1 MPRPPRRRSWMPRR
15 RWLVAGGALVVA
27 LAIVV
32 PLLGQRDGGAWGAPA
47 WGGGDAVPTV
57 EVEPLRFV
65 RRVPADGA
73 LEAVESTPLNLP
85 PTVTQ
90 PMRVAWLAED
100 GSRVAAGEVVVRF
113 DPTEMEKSLID
124 AEDDLRTAEIKL
136 SRERTS
142 RESELA
148 QLEADAGL
156 ARRELDNAREFQ
168 KKDEDIFSRHEI
180 IESEI
185 DEELAQSRMEHARQ
199 SRDGRARLSD
209 AELELIAI
217 ERRRADTA
225 IDRAEQGLAALEMTA
240 PHDGLLLLARNRG
253 ETVRVGDT
261 AFPGMRL
268 AEIPDL
274 SAMKAEVFVL
284 EADAGGLAVG
294 QTAEVIVESH
304 PDRRFAAKVARVDSL
319 AKPRLRGSPVQ
330 YFAVTLELAETVP
343 GVMKPGA
350 RVRATIDLGQLDG
363 ALAVPRQAVVARDGE
378 NVVYRRTAGGGFEP
392 VAVELGPAAM
402 GRVVVTSGLVPGDVI
417 ALVDPTRPLID
428 DEEEEGDDAGNGPA
442 LPGAAP

>member
-1 MPRPPRRRSWMPRR
+1 MPRLGGPRR
-15 RWLVAGGALVVA
+15 RWWVAGGALIVA
-27 LAIVV
+27 LAIVL
-32 PLLGQRDGGAWGAPA
+32 PLLGQRNGGWGGAGWA
-47 WGGGDAVPTV
+47 GDEPVPTV
-57 EVEPLRFV
+57 EVEPVRFV
-65 RRVPADGA
+65 RRVPADGV
-73 LEAVESTPLNLP
+73 LEAVHSTPLNLP

-90 PMRVAWLAED
+90 PMRVAWLADD
-100 GSRVAAGEVVVRF
+100 GSRVAAGQVVVRF
-113 DPTEMEKSLID
+113 DPTEMEKTLID
-124 AEDDLRTAEIKL
+124 AEDDLRTAEIRL
-136 SRERTS
+136 ARERTA

-148 QLEADAGL
+148 QLDADAGL
-156 ARRELDNAREFQ
+156 ARRELENSREFQ
-168 KKDEDIFSRHEI
+168 KQDETIFSRHEI

-185 DEELAQSRMEHARQ
+185 NEELAQSRVEHARH

-217 ERRRADTA
+217 ERRKADMA
-225 IDRAEQGLAALEMTA
+225 IDRAQQGLAALEMTA
-240 PHDGLLLLARNRG
+240 PHDGLLLLAQYRN

-294 QTAEVIVESH
+294 QEAEVVVESH

-363 ALAVPRQAVVARDGE
+363 ALAVPRQAVVARDGR
-378 NVVYRRTAGGGFEP
+378 NVVYRRAAGGGFEP
-392 VAVELGPAAM
+392 VAVELGPAAR
-402 GRVVVTSGLVPGDVI
+402 GRVVVTSGLSAGDVI
-417 ALVDPTRPLID
+417 ALVDPTRPLAAD
-428 DEEEEGDDAGNGPA
+428 DEEDEDEAGGRGPA

>member
-1 MPRPPRRRSWMPRR
+1 MPRLRR
-15 RWLVAGGALVVA
+15 RWWAVIGALVVA
-27 LAIVV
+27 VV
-32 PLLGQRDGGAWGAPA
+32 AAAVAVALPLLGQRDGWGDGA
-47 WGGGDAVPTV
+47 AVPTA
-57 EVEPLRFV
+57 EVEPARFV

-73 LEAVESTPLNLP
+73 LEAVTATPLNLP
-85 PTVTQ
+85 PTVRE

-113 DPTEMEKSLID
+113 DPTDMERNLVD
-124 AEDDLRTAEIKL
+124 AEDDLRTAGIKL
-136 SRERTS
+136 EQERTA
-142 RESELA
+142 RRSELA
-148 QLEADAGL
+148 KLDQDAEL
-156 ARRELDNAREFQ
+156 ARRELAGAREFQ
-168 KKDEDIFSRHEI
+168 KKDDSIFSRHEI

-185 DEELAQSRMEHARQ
+185 DEELSERRMEHSQQARE
-199 SRDGRARLSD
+199 GRARLSD

-217 ERRRADTA
+217 ERRKADTA
-225 IDRAEQGLAALEMTA
+225 IDRARQGLAALEMTA
-240 PHDGLLLLARNRG
+240 PHDGLLLLSRNRG

-274 SAMKAEVFVL
+274 AAMKAEVFVL

-294 QTAEVIVESH
+294 QPAEVVVESH
-304 PDRRFAAKVARVDSL
+304 PERRFAATVERVDSL

-330 YFAVTLELAETVP
+330 YFAVTLKLAETVP

-363 ALAVPRQAVVARDGE
+363 ALAVPRQAVVSRDGE
-378 NVVYRRTAGGGFEP
+378 NLVYRRSADGGFEP
-392 VAVELGPAAM
+392 VAVTLGPAAL
-402 GRVVVTSGLVPGDVI
+402 GRVVVTSGLAAGDVI
-417 ALVDPTRPLID
+417 ALVDPTRPLAAPDEDD
-428 DEEEEGDDAGNGPA
+428 DEGEAAGGPA